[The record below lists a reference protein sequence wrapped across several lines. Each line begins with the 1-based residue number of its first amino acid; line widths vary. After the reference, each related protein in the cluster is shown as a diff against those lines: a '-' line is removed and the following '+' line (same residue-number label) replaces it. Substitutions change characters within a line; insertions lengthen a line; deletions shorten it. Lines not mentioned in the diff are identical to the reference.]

1 MLKSS
6 YGAWGMLEAVK
17 KKESF
22 KSINVGAERALRDAL
37 LKKIRLD
44 LATLLLFATLA
55 RAIESS
61 KPKANP
67 QKHRS

>member
-37 LKKIRLD
+37 LKR
-44 LATLLLFATLA
+44 
-55 RAIESS
+55 
-61 KPKANP
+61 
-67 QKHRS
+67 